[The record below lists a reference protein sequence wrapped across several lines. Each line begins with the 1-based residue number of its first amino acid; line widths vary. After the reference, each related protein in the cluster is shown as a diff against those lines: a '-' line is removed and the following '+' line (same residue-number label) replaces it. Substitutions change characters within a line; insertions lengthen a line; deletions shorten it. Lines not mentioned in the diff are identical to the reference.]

1 MKKKIFLFILINFLG
16 FQLVYS
22 QNTMTNTTK
31 DALNNLYGSQKISAN
46 SVLYGIPTPPSEI
59 VGDFFYDSTFVPA
72 KVVLVGD
79 KTVYETFARLDLKNK
94 ILEIREVGGN
104 RWIENNKISFFTL
117 NTKNTLEPTL
127 FFNVKNFLNE
137 EEDKTGFFE
146 VLQDGKGLVLQH
158 TKISVRKPTYNQA
171 LGTGDLNAK
180 VMRENDFFYAIDG
193 KTKKISNSKKSMLA
207 IFGDKK
213 ADIAKFISQNEVDLK
228 SRVGLTK
235 LFNYYESLK

>member
-1 MKKKIFLFILINFLG
+1 MKKKISLVILLSCCFVQMV
-16 FQLVYS
+16 FS
-22 QNTMTNTTK
+22 QSTMTNTTK
-31 DALNNLYGSQKISAN
+31 DALNNLSGSQKISAN

-79 KTVYETFARLDLKNK
+79 KTVYETFARLDMKNK
-94 ILEIREVGGN
+94 VLEIREIGGN

-117 NTKNTLEPTL
+117 MKKNTFEPTL
-127 FFNVKNFLNE
+127 FFNVKNFINE
-137 EEDKTGFFE
+137 DEDKTGFFE

-158 TKISVRKPTYNQA
+158 TKVSVRKPTYNAA

-180 VMRENDFFYAIDG
+180 VMRENEYYYASEG
-193 KTKKISNSKKSMLA
+193 KAKRISNTKKSMIA

-213 ADIAKFISQNEVDLK
+213 DAVAKFISQNEVDLK
-228 SRVGLTK
+228 SRNGLAK
-235 LFNYYESLK
+235 LFNYYESVK